1 MGESAVVTP
10 PLPTSSSPAV
20 GQRPREPREGGPR
33 RVSPASH
40 LAELFAAAE
49 VTGPRA
55 VSVREVPFLTMVG
68 LRVVTGS
75 DAARRLEE
83 ALGTTLPL
91 RCGSVT
97 TAADGASVLWL
108 SPDEF
113 LVITDRPPEAFTAE
127 LAQALGQGP
136 GAVLDLSANRTTF
149 ALAGPSARAVLDK
162 GCPLDLH
169 PRSLA
174 VGTAYLTAVGA
185 VPVLLWKIDDETFW
199 VLPRSSYAD
208 FLGRW
213 LIDAMTE
220 FVVAR

>member
-1 MGESAVVTP
+1 MGESAVVTTS
-10 PLPTSSSPAV
+10 LPTSTSTVV
-20 GQRPREPREGGPR
+20 GPRPTALREGGPR
-33 RVSPASH
+33 RVSPAAH
-40 LAELFAAAE
+40 LAGRFAAAE

-55 VSVREVPFLTMVG
+55 VAVREVPFLTMVG

-75 DAARRLEE
+75 AAARRLEE

-97 TAADGASVLWL
+97 VSADGASVLWL

-113 LVITDRPPEAFTAE
+113 LVITDQPAPALTGDLE
-127 LAQALGQGP
+127 QALGDGP
-136 GAVLDLSANRTTF
+136 GAVLDLSANRTTY
-149 ALAGPSARAVLDK
+149 ALSGPSARAVLEK

-174 VGTAYLTAVGA
+174 VGTAHLTAIGA
-185 VPVLLWKIDDETFW
+185 VPVLLWKIDEETFQI
-199 VLPRSSYAD
+199 LPRSSYAD

-220 FVVAR
+220 FAVPA